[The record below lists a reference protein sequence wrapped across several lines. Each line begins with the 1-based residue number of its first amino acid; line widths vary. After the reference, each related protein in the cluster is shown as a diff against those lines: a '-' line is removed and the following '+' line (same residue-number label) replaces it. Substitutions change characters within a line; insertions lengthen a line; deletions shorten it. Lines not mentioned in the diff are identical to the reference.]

1 MVLHC
6 VVRLVL
12 LCQLLLITQSLT
24 SIHSFIHRWFA
35 LLSFGHTHAYSHTC
49 FMSTESNDKATR
61 TLDQYDGIGSA
72 LPSGTGLRMRHSLI
86 GMRVC
91 RLILNCTI

>member
-24 SIHSFIHRWFA
+24 SIHSFIHRWLAF
-35 LLSFGHTHAYSHTC
+35 LSFGHTHAYSHNC
-49 FMSTESNDKATR
+49 FMPTESNDKATR
-61 TLDQYDGIGSA
+61 TLDQHDGIGSA